1 MALTALNP
9 NLLGTD
15 SAGASKLS
23 TAGGLVQLHSTGV
36 FTIANTSANNIS
48 VANTG
53 AITFAGAASGITT
66 LAAGNTTITGLL
78 TVSANVNLDSGTL
91 FVDGTNNRVGMG
103 PTSPAVHLDVVS
115 PTNGST
121 AWAWF
126 HGNCGGAVPPTAVNS
141 GLLLGGNYSAGNSE
155 SNIMWGTGY
164 NSNTQHLT
172 FSTWN
177 SSTSAVS
184 EKVRFAAN
192 GFVGINT
199 TSPTSF
205 LDVRGDTADVG
216 ANGYARGLSVAYDGG
231 SSSPIYF
238 GTEQNSAQKSIY
250 LYGYWLTLR
259 GHQNE
264 GIRFVFSQPAGT
276 APRSDVYNFQYNTA
290 TRPSGSTT
298 WDGFSDIRA
307 KQNVRNLNSALD
319 TVNRLRPVR
328 YDWTDDY
335 ADAVNMFNLDK
346 TDPKPYKWVCVKENG
361 YNALKKNNQ
370 YGFIAQEFEE
380 VFPHD
385 VSQTK
390 MKLGNEDIND
400 FKTVNFDS
408 LIPVLTKAIQEL
420 NAKFEEYKA
429 SHP

>member
-1 MALTALNP
+1 MPITTLNP

-23 TAGGLVQLHSTGV
+23 TAGGLVQLHATGV
-36 FTIANTSANNIS
+36 FTIANTSANNFA

-66 LAAGNTTITGLL
+66 LAAGNTTLTGTL
-78 TVSANVNLDSGTL
+78 TVSTNTATIGTSLYGVANGNFGIGTAS
-91 FVDGTNNRVGMG
+91 
-103 PTSPAVHLDVVS
+103 PTSKLQVGTGAASSTVQAQFLGGVTVFENSGATTSVPTITFNNDLDTGINN
-115 PTNGST
+115 PGANLLGFYT
-121 AWAWF
+121 
-126 HGNCGGAVPPTAVNS
+126 GGA
-141 GLLLGGNYSAGNSE
+141 E
-155 SNIMWGTGY
+155 RMRI
-164 NSNTQHLT
+164 
-172 FSTWN
+172 
-177 SSTSAVS
+177 
-184 EKVRFAAN
+184 AAN

-199 TSPTSF
+199 TSPISF

-216 ANGYARGLSVAYDGG
+216 ATGYARGLSVAYDGG

-276 APRSDVYNFQYNTA
+276 APRSDVYNFQYTTA

-361 YNALKKNNQ
+361 YNTLKKNNQ